1 MGNERFHIPEVLFH
15 PSNIGLRQ
23 MGLSEAIAACIDR
36 CPEALRPQFYAN
48 VLLTGGNCAI
58 PNLRERVYR
67 DLRASAPTHCEV
79 NVILPEEPTLHAW
92 RGGSLFG
99 ASPEFGSFAVSK
111 QEYEEFG
118 HTICK
123 IRYADW

>member
-1 MGNERFHIPEVLFH
+1 M
-15 PSNIGLRQ
+15 
-23 MGLSEAIAACIDR
+23 LSPC
-36 CPEALRPQFYAN
+36 
-48 VLLTGGNCAI
+48 T
-58 PNLRERVYR
+58 
-67 DLRASAPTHCEV
+67 
-79 NVILPEEPTLHAW
+79 
-92 RGGSLFG
+92 GGSLFG